1 MPLRRPHRTLAVLLV
16 IVLGVAAMAATFTY
30 VTLMERQ
37 EKRQL
42 ALAGELRLVAH
53 RLAMDTLLASEG
65 DEGAFDR
72 AAGALARG
80 EHLFEVLDRG
90 DADLAPLPEAA
101 RPALMA
107 AERAWRRFQ
116 DPVRAILDKRPEV
129 LTVREYVRALNDFQP
144 ELSALLEAVSRVL
157 LDAGAPPVALY
168 HAGRQALLAQRIV
181 TGANRLLSD
190 GTPSDRLLEQM
201 AEDLRTFRRSLR
213 ALLEGGTGPDM
224 PPRIGDPRARTQ
236 LDALAALFDT
246 TAELIQ
252 RIIEQG
258 PALQRLRQ
266 DRRRLAD
273 AAHTLDARLADLTEA
288 IARLPQARPVNHL
301 TAYLLGGVVAL
312 LFLVLGLLMVRDARR
327 RFQQDAERHRRQ
339 REAIDALVQE
349 LRPLGKGDLTIQV
362 HPRDPL
368 LAPIAEAVEYA
379 VGALRELVAA
389 IDRAAGDVA
398 VTAEETQATALH
410 LRRASRHQS
419 EQIEAATE
427 TIVDLARD
435 SDNVHREAVEAV
447 DAARAALHDAG
458 HGSEALRE
466 CQRGLR
472 DLDDQVQRTAKRIK
486 RLGEGAQEIGDIVE
500 LISDI
505 ADQTNILA
513 LNAAIHA
520 TGDTRLDGEFAHI
533 ADEVQ
538 QLAERTNQAA
548 GRIEALVKAIQTDT
562 QEAITAM
569 EQSRDQLT
577 GTVRRAERAS
587 TALLEIQG
595 TVARLADWV
604 EAVAHVAR
612 EQAASARHTAKRMEW
627 IHGVALRNQAGAEQ
641 TGELARALAQ
651 QAQALRQAVAGF
663 RRPENG
669 GAPTGAT
676 QKTQQ
681 NQG

>member
-1 MPLRRPHRTLAVLLV
+1 
-16 IVLGVAAMAATFTY
+16 
-30 VTLMERQ
+30 
-37 EKRQL
+37 
-42 ALAGELRLVAH
+42 
-53 RLAMDTLLASEG
+53 
-65 DEGAFDR
+65 
-72 AAGALARG
+72 
-80 EHLFEVLDRG
+80 
-90 DADLAPLPEAA
+90 
-101 RPALMA
+101 
-107 AERAWRRFQ
+107 
-116 DPVRAILDKRPEV
+116 
-129 LTVREYVRALNDFQP
+129 
-144 ELSALLEAVSRVL
+144 
-157 LDAGAPPVALY
+157 
-168 HAGRQALLAQRIV
+168 
-181 TGANRLLSD
+181 
-190 GTPSDRLLEQM
+190 
-201 AEDLRTFRRSLR
+201 
-213 ALLEGGTGPDM
+213 
-224 PPRIGDPRARTQ
+224 
-236 LDALAALFDT
+236 
-246 TAELIQ
+246 
-252 RIIEQG
+252 
-258 PALQRLRQ
+258 
-266 DRRRLAD
+266 
-273 AAHTLDARLADLTEA
+273 
-288 IARLPQARPVNHL
+288 VNHL
-301 TAYLLGGVVAL
+301 TAYLLGGLVAL

-327 RFQQDAERHRRQ
+327 RFHQDAERHRRQ
-339 REAIDALVQE
+339 REAIAALVE
-349 LRPLGKGDLTIQV
+349 EIRPLGQGDLTIQV
-362 HPRDPL
+362 HPHDPL
-368 LAPIAEAVEYA
+368 LAPIAEAIEYA
-379 VGALRELVAA
+379 VGALRRLVAT

-398 VTAEETQATALH
+398 ITAEETQATALH

-447 DAARAALHDAG
+447 EAARAALHDAG

-466 CQRGLR
+466 CRLELGEM
-472 DLDDQVQRTAKRIK
+472 DEQVQRTAKRIQ

-520 TGDTRLDGEFAHI
+520 TGDTHLDGEFAHI

-548 GRIEALVKAIQTDT
+548 ARIEALVKAIQTDT
-562 QEAITAM
+562 QETITAM
-569 EQSRDQLT
+569 EQSREQLT
-577 GTVRRAERAS
+577 GTVRRAERAGI
-587 TALLEIQG
+587 ALLEIQG

-663 RRPENG
+663 RRPKDDDTPSNAG
-669 GAPTGAT
+669 